1 MPLRIEGLAWDD
13 ENEAHVERHIA
24 TWEIE
29 ELLEG
34 GDYAEFRN
42 TKDLSLKRWKII
54 GRTPGGVFVTL
65 ILEEPGDGD
74 PTRWRPITAW
84 RSSDVERKKYG
95 EVMQRTRRKRGRKHG

>member
-34 GDYAEFRN
+34 GDYCEFRN
-42 TKDLSLKRWKII
+42 TKGHPSNR
-54 GRTPGGVFVTL
+54 
-65 ILEEPGDGD
+65 
-74 PTRWRPITAW
+74 
-84 RSSDVERKKYG
+84 
-95 EVMQRTRRKRGRKHG
+95 